1 MPDFETL
8 LNVQCMMFILMGI
21 GLLLCRL
28 GILGPQQKKGLSDL
42 VLNVVLP
49 CNIVNSFRIAFNR
62 EIFLSFSQILLVSVL
77 VQLFCLL
84 LSRLLYRRLSP
95 ERRAVLTY
103 ATICSNAGLIGNP
116 VAEGL
121 YGAQGLLYAS
131 IYLVPQRVVM
141 WSAGLHC
148 FTRERNY
155 KRALRRAFTHPCILA
170 VLLGLLFMLTQL
182 QLPAVLD
189 RTLKSLSG
197 CNTALSMI
205 AVGAILGEVN
215 PREAVNRQ
223 IAAYTLLRLI
233 GIPLVV
239 FSGCLLAGLSP
250 IVTGVSVILA
260 AMPAGSTT
268 AILAASYQGD
278 AAFASKCVFFSTLCS
293 LLSVPL
299 WCAALLLAA

>member
-21 GLLLCRL
+21 GLLLCRI
-28 GILGPQQKKGLSDL
+28 GMLGPVQKKALGDL
-42 VLNVVLP
+42 VLDVVLP
-49 CNIVNSFRIAFNR
+49 CNIVNSFRIAFSR
-62 EIFLSFSQILLVSVL
+62 EIFLSFSQILIVSVL

-84 LSRLLYRRLSP
+84 LSHLLYRRLLP
-95 ERRAVLTY
+95 EKRAVLTY
-103 ATICSNAGLIGNP
+103 GTICSNAGLIGNP

-148 FTRERNY
+148 FTRERDF
-155 KRALRRAFTHPCILA
+155 KRTVKKVITHPCIIA
-170 VLLGLLFMLTQL
+170 VLIGLFLMLTQL
-182 QLPAVLD
+182 QLPAILD
-189 RTLKSLSG
+189 QTLQSISR

-215 PREAVNRQ
+215 PREAVTRQ

-239 FSGCLLAGLSP
+239 FAGCLLAGLSP
-250 IVTGVSVILA
+250 MVTGVSVILSG
-260 AMPAGSTT
+260 MPAGSTT